1 MLIVDPHRF
10 PSKFVF
16 WQMLM
21 RNEQKLEISVV
32 HQSSHKIWVWPFL
45 AESVH
50 FCAGQNFNGNFLKLQ
65 LYESILFSGMILSL
79 VKSTLE
85 R

>member
-1 MLIVDPHRF
+1 MKDSQFFLDLGDSVHNFCFKREKGQKCQSVNSLRVSFPKAKTCTPLIVDPPRF

-21 RNEQKLEISVV
+21 RNEQKLEI
-32 HQSSHKIWVWPFL
+32 
-45 AESVH
+45 
-50 FCAGQNFNGNFLKLQ
+50 
-65 LYESILFSGMILSL
+65 L
-79 VKSTLE
+79 VI